1 MAYEPRRRLSFMN
14 VFIDGQPVYIATG
27 NKELAP
33 ALPSVVFIH
42 GTGQDHTIWVLP
54 TRYFARH
61 QRNVLAVDLP
71 GHGRSGGQPLTS
83 IEAMAEWIIKVLD
96 ATGID
101 SSAMVGHSMGS
112 LVAIVLAAVYAHR
125 VRAIGLI
132 GTAVP
137 MPVSEALLSSAA
149 ANDPVAI
156 DMLTLW
162 GHGAS
167 AHIGGSATPGMWMLG
182 GGKRLME
189 RAAPGV
195 IYADLKACNQ
205 YVQGQEHARSVD
217 CHALLI
223 LGQSDLMTPP
233 RSAGELASALPDSE
247 TVVLEKSGHAM
258 LSERPDQVLDQLI
271 RII

>member
-1 MAYEPRRRLSFMN
+1 MKVLVDN
-14 VFIDGQPVYIATG
+14 QPVYIATG
-27 NKELAP
+27 NKEFNP

-71 GHGRSGGQPLTS
+71 GHGRSGGEPLTS
-83 IEAMAEWIIKVLD
+83 IEAMAEWIVNVLD
-96 ATGID
+96 TTGIK
-101 SSAMVGHSMGS
+101 SAAMVGHSMGS
-112 LVAIVLAAVYAHR
+112 LVAIVLAARHADR
-125 VRAIGLI
+125 VRTIGLI
-132 GTAVP
+132 GTSVP
-137 MPVSEALLSSAA
+137 MPVSEPLLCSAKE
-149 ANDPVAI
+149 NSPDAI
-156 DMLTLW
+156 EMLTLW
-162 GHGAS
+162 GHGSS
-167 AHIGGSATPGMWMLG
+167 AHLGGNATPGMWMLG

-195 IYADLKACNQ
+195 IYTDLNACNE
-205 YVQGQEHARSVD
+205 YQEGLVD
-217 CHALLI
+217 AESISCHALLV

-233 RSAGELASALPDSE
+233 RAVRRLTDVLSDSE
-247 TVVLEKSGHAM
+247 TVVMEKAGHAM

>member
-1 MAYEPRRRLSFMN
+1 MEVAVN
-14 VFIDGQPVYIATG
+14 GQTVYIATG
-27 NKELAP
+27 NKELDP
-33 ALPSVVFIH
+33 NLPSVVFVH

-71 GHGRSGGQPLTS
+71 GHGRSGGEPLTS
-83 IEAMAEWIIKVLD
+83 IEAMADWIVKVMD
-96 ATGID
+96 VTGID
-101 SSAMVGHSMGS
+101 VAAMIGHSMGT
-112 LVAIVLAAVYAHR
+112 LVAIVLAAKYAER

-137 MPVSEALLSSAA
+137 MPVSGALLNSAKE
-149 ANDPVAI
+149 NSPDAI

-162 GHGAS
+162 GHGSS
-167 AHIGGSATPGMWMLG
+167 AHLGGSATPGMWMLG

-195 IYADLKACNQ
+195 IYTDLNACNE
-205 YVQGQEHARSVD
+205 YTQGLEDAGAVSCR
-217 CHALLI
+217 ALLI

-233 RSAGELASALPDSE
+233 RKARDLTDALSDAE
-247 TVVLEKSGHAM
+247 TIVLEKSGHAM
-258 LSERPDQVLDQLI
+258 LTERPDQVLDQLI
-271 RII
+271 HII